1 MVGSWKRANINPLPN
16 VDIPKADSDCRGI
29 NVTPVIARAFEKVVY
44 RTHVRRAVEE
54 SLSPTQFAYRQG
66 GNYMNASI
74 SIQHHVYKYLDNQDC
89 NAVRIFTMDF
99 SKAFD
104 SPNHSILSAELKQ
117 LPLSPCIISWYHSI
131 LLERQQRVS
140 SGNHVCTWEAGNKG
154 TTQGSVSGPYR
165 FNVFLNDLNIFHK
178 DVLALYKCADGSTII
193 APVSSSSD
201 PSDCLVKLF

>member
-1 MVGSWKRANINPLPN
+1 
-16 VDIPKADSDCRGI
+16 
-29 NVTPVIARAFEKVVY
+29 
-44 RTHVRRAVEE
+44 
-54 SLSPTQFAYRQG
+54 
-66 GNYMNASI
+66 MNASI

-89 NAVRIFTMDF
+89 KAVRIFITDF

-104 SPNHSILSAELKQ
+104 SPNRSILSAKLKQ
-117 LPLSPCIISWYHSI
+117 LPLSPYIISWYHSI